1 MLKEEWSSKLYL
13 EIESRLYTQA
23 TSDIISHDGEDSIGR
38 NDRHNYYR
46 EIVHGT
52 AFLIILAGEHGVEE
66 AGQDDGNE
74 ILADGADQIEDILD
88 VVHEHRNDW
97 NHQMDAKGGD
107 VEKQVLPLLPFKLAL
122 PSQLLILL
130 LLRYHTVLIHP
141 SIHLLPPTLLCYQVH
156 NSNEVIPATKE
167 HQRVGTC
174 YRHEEAYVNDQK

>member
-1 MLKEEWSSKLYL
+1 M
-13 EIESRLYTQA
+13 YTQA

-88 VVHEHRNDW
+88 VVHEHRND
-97 NHQMDAKGGD
+97 
-107 VEKQVLPLLPFKLAL
+107 
-122 PSQLLILL
+122 
-130 LLRYHTVLIHP
+130 
-141 SIHLLPPTLLCYQVH
+141 
-156 NSNEVIPATKE
+156 
-167 HQRVGTC
+167 
-174 YRHEEAYVNDQK
+174 